1 MISVAWPYICSSLLQ
16 VSLHFEQWRQRELK
30 GGWRK
35 KSRDAV
41 KWTRQCVA
49 SVKVSER

>member
-1 MISVAWPYICSSLLQ
+1 MALYMFLFVAGFTSL
-16 VSLHFEQWRQRELK
+16 EQWLQRELK

-35 KSRDAV
+35 KEKIISRDAV
-41 KWTRQCVA
+41 GWTRRCVA

>member
-1 MISVAWPYICSSLLQ
+1 MFLFVAGFTSL
-16 VSLHFEQWRQRELK
+16 EQWLQRELK

-41 KWTRQCVA
+41 GWTRRCVA